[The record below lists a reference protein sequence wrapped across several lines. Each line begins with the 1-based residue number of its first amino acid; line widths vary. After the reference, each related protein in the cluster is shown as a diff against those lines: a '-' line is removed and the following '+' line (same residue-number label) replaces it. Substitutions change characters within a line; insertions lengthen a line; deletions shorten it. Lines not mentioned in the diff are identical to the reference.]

1 MLDRGLLKPKIL
13 VVEDNVLVAD
23 AICDLVRDCG
33 CDVAGAVGHV
43 DRGVQFLADRAV
55 DGAVI
60 DINLHGSLSFS
71 ICDELQRRKVPFFF
85 ITGHSARAAIP
96 PEFRTAP
103 LLTKP
108 IDARE
113 FKSALAAFGV
123 GTGAFEEV
131 HEEARP
137 RRGNLLL
144 DTLGEQELAVLAP
157 RLEHVTL
164 REGQILETA
173 RQPIAHVHFLTH
185 GLVSFVAR
193 CPQGRRIEIGMVG
206 REGVA
211 GISALLHSKGE
222 AVGDAVVH
230 VSGAAWRVA
239 VDELLPLLQSHR
251 DLHTHLLR
259 YVHAFLAQV
268 AETALST
275 GHAKIEQRLARWLL
289 MAAERCGTTKLPVTH
304 EHLSRALAVRR
315 SGITVALH
323 MLESRRFIKSQRKLV
338 EILDRAGLMHQVEGL
353 HGVDGGGPV
362 GLRDQDNQTAG

>member
-1 MLDRGLLKPKIL
+1 MLDREPLKPKIL
-13 VVEDNVLVAD
+13 VIEDNVLVAD

-43 DRGVQFLADRAV
+43 DRGVQFLTHRTV
-55 DGAVI
+55 DGAVV

-85 ITGHSARAAIP
+85 VTGHSGRAVIP
-96 PEFRTAP
+96 PEFRTAQ

-108 IDARE
+108 IDARQ
-113 FKSALAAFGV
+113 FKSALAAFGA
-123 GTGAFEEV
+123 GTGAFVEV
-131 HEEARP
+131 HEEPRP
-137 RRGNLLL
+137 QRGNLLL

-157 RLEHVTL
+157 RLERVTL

-193 CPQGRRIEIGMVG
+193 GPQGRRIEIGMVG
-206 REGVA
+206 SEGVS
-211 GISALLHSKGE
+211 GISALLDGKE
-222 AVGDAVVH
+222 ALGDAVVH
-230 VSGAAWRVA
+230 LSGAAWRIA

-251 DLHTHLLR
+251 GLHSHLLR

-268 AETALST
+268 SETALST

-323 MLESRRFIKSQRKLV
+323 MLESRRLIRSQRKLV
-338 EILDRAGLMHQVEGL
+338 EILDRAGLIHQVEGL
-353 HGVDGGGPV
+353 HDVEAGAPV
-362 GLRDQDNQTAG
+362 GLRDQDYQAAG